1 MQHPIHQRS
10 RTLPRRIAD
19 HFEQE
24 IREGRLRENDR
35 LPSTAELARSFGVNL
50 ETLQAAMKEL
60 AGRGLLERIP
70 GRGTFIRHGLAGR
83 CVGIVFGREIFYRPD
98 RLFHAVLLEEL
109 TGLIRQSGWSSRL
122 FASGEAA
129 EYDKGFHDLKQAVS
143 AGEIRI
149 VLGLCANRLIEQ
161 YLWQACS
168 VPAPKIPFE
177 LDVPSLLEPGLAYL
191 DRHACREVL
200 VLHSS
205 APEWRQGIRQLDPGR
220 YPHLR
225 AHFVPVD
232 PHDAD
237 REQVYRTAAA
247 FFPAHPGCD
256 GLFITEDAMFRQAVT
271 AACQSDRH
279 IGGEL
284 KLITHVNKGLE
295 PFFPLPLTRLEIDP
309 ADVPPPVWHQLP
321 PLLRGDPA
329 GTGLPPDRLV
339 LRAENQR
346 RQPEGKR
353 PASLHRRVGPA
364 VRRKPRNH
372 PAEHAAPDPAGAVGA
387 RARPGQLHPP
397 RPRPEKRRDHIR
409 TKDLHPSRPVVFRHA
424 APAAD

>member
-129 EYDKGFHDLKQAVS
+129 EYDKGFHDLKQAAS

-256 GLFITEDAMFRQAVT
+256 GLFITEDAMFRQTVT
-271 AACQSDRH
+271 AACQSGRH
-279 IGGEL
+279 IGSEL

-309 ADVPPPVWHQLP
+309 ADVALQVWNQLQA
-321 PLLRGDPA
+321 LLRGEPE
-329 GTGLPPDRLV
+329 
-339 LRAENQR
+339 LR
-346 RQPEGKR
+346 PT
-353 PASLHRRVGPA
+353 L
-364 VRRKPRNH
+364 
-372 PAEHAAPDPAGAVGA
+372 
-387 RARPGQLHPP
+387 
-397 RPRPEKRRDHIR
+397 RPRLIPGR
-409 TKDLHPSRPVVFRHA
+409 TCGEAHE
-424 APAAD
+424 